1 MNAPTRP
8 NVGKPV
14 RVFAGS
20 YYELRANHPKAFAIK
35 PTRSGYEAV
44 VFIEEGAKN
53 VRN

>member
-14 RVFAGS
+14 RVFAGN
-20 YYELRANHPKAFAIK
+20 YYELRANYPNARAIK
-35 PTRSGYEAV
+35 RTRNGYEAV

>member
-1 MNAPTRP
+1 MNGNARP

-14 RVFAGS
+14 RVFAAN
-20 YYELRANHPKAFAIK
+20 YYELRALYPNARAIK
-35 PTRSGYEAV
+35 PTRTEYEAI